1 MPDSVPPFVAE
12 PIKAIISDIIVM
24 AAVVAVK
31 LILANFGFTV
41 GSLINSIF
49 APLFAV
55 SDSFVVI
62 MLYCILVRILW
73 FFGLHGNNIAGSVV
87 NPILTANLVANA
99 EAIAAGKEAPY
110 IFTSA
115 FQNWTT
121 TGILAIVIATMI
133 FGKSKQLKA
142 VSKISLVPA
151 LFNIGEPTT
160 FGLPLVLNFDIFV
173 PYLIC
178 FALNGAFPYFAIKM
192 GFMNVPYLSL
202 PFTIPAI
209 IKVWLMSMDIRAVVV
224 YLVMMVSC
232 VLVMA
237 PGIRRY
243 DRKLQAMEAEEVSQ

>member
-1 MPDSVPPFVAE
+1 
-12 PIKAIISDIIVM
+12 
-24 AAVVAVK
+24 
-31 LILANFGFTV
+31 
-41 GSLINSIF
+41 
-49 APLFAV
+49 
-55 SDSFVVI
+55 
-62 MLYCILVRILW
+62 
-73 FFGLHGNNIAGSVV
+73 
-87 NPILTANLVANA
+87 
-99 EAIAAGKEAPY
+99 
-110 IFTSA
+110 
-115 FQNWTT
+115 
-121 TGILAIVIATMI
+121 MI